1 MTTTPNSAT
10 SGTSA
15 ANDAI
20 FSVLD
25 SHLSR
30 IAGIQGAVLLSNDG
44 IPLTAYL
51 LDRDQSERMAAA
63 ASGIAATMKAISRE
77 IDGGRVIR
85 QLVEMDDRYLCVVGC
100 GEGSTLLVVTSRKA
114 RLGELGGEAV
124 RTAQALGE
132 WLGTPDRSSAPK
144 P

>member
-10 SGTSA
+10 SSEM
-15 ANDAI
+15 I

-25 SHLSR
+25 NHLSR

-44 IPLTAYL
+44 IPLSAYL

-63 ASGIAATMKAISRE
+63 ASGIAATMKAMSRE
-77 IDGGRVIR
+77 VDGGRVIR

-132 WLGTPDRSSAPK
+132 WLGTPERPQAPK

>member
-10 SGTSA
+10 SSEM
-15 ANDAI
+15 I
-20 FSVLD
+20 FSILD
-25 SHLSR
+25 NHLSR

-132 WLGTPDRSSAPK
+132 WLGTPERPQAPK

>member
-1 MTTTPNSAT
+1 MTTTPNDVIYS
-10 SGTSA
+10 
-15 ANDAI
+15 I
-20 FSVLD
+20 LD
-25 SHLSR
+25 NNLSR

-44 IPLTAYL
+44 IRLSAYL
-51 LDRDQSERMAAA
+51 LERDQAERLAAA

-77 IDGGRVIR
+77 VGGGRVIR

-100 GEGSTLLVVTSRKA
+100 GEGSTLIVVTSRKA

-132 WLGTPDRSSAPK
+132 WLGTPDRVRNPQR
-144 P
+144 

>member
-1 MTTTPNSAT
+1 MTAS
-10 SGTSA
+10 
-15 ANDAI
+15 NDMI

-25 SHLSR
+25 NNLSR

-44 IPLTAYL
+44 IMLSAYL
-51 LDRDQSERMAAA
+51 LDRDQAERVAA
-63 ASGIAATMKAISRE
+63 ASSGVAATMKAISRE
-77 IDGGRVIR
+77 IDGGRIIR
-85 QLVEMDDRYLCVVGC
+85 QLVEMDDRYLCLVGC
-100 GEGSTLLVVTSRKA
+100 GEGSTLIVVTSRKA

-132 WLGTPDRSSAPK
+132 WLDTPQRAQVPT

>member
-1 MTTTPNSAT
+1 MTTTASDT
-10 SGTSA
+10 IYG
-15 ANDAI
+15 I
-20 FSVLD
+20 LD
-25 SHLSR
+25 NNLSR

-44 IPLTAYL
+44 IMLSAYL
-51 LDRDQSERMAAA
+51 LERDQAERIAAA
-63 ASGIAATMKAISRE
+63 SSGIAATVKAISRE

-100 GEGSTLLVVTSRKA
+100 GEGSTLIVVTSRKA

-132 WLGTPDRSSAPK
+132 WLGTPERTTP
-144 P
+144 PTP